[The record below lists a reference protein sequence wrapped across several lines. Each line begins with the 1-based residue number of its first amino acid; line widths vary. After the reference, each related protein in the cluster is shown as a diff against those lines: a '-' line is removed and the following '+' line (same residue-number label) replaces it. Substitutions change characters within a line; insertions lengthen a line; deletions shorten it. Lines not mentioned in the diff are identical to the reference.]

1 MAGYQFAHMET
12 YSAKGKTSAGPE
24 DQHNKK
30 KNGQTAWNAQQI
42 IDELE
47 RLEHASQHI
56 IPDRPGPEIVAGDVN
71 NFADLRDAQLKAASV
86 ETKFPY
92 TKPDGT
98 LGQRKRKIRIDSA
111 SIYASVV
118 SLPIRTEDALA
129 DQDLAA
135 KSRAILIKAIDH
147 ERKRIE
153 NAGGRV
159 MMGVIHWDEKYL
171 HAHILA
177 LDPVRGVVRQLHPGQ
192 VSKGEVIEK
201 AKGRKIKKSEVNKLG
216 NIAYCDAM
224 RGWQNDFYE
233 AVFKNAGLMRYG
245 PRRERLSTAA
255 YKRAKEAAKFRVDD
269 ELHRDLILATKAEA
283 ENELQSAKAK
293 TASAEQKS
301 AAFETGA
308 AAVLEEKIIYKTSTS
323 KKPEGLKF
331 GRNAP
336 SDPHER
342 SQLASRIQPA
352 FDFVVNFAKKIAAVD
367 KKMGTAEALLSRAE
381 RHEDA
386 LNDREDGLQLA
397 EAQLN
402 WRSGAVAKV
411 VKSMKGWVPKSLS
424 FVVAALER
432 GEDPVPEKTAD
443 AFPDAWSVA
452 KKTDLLALQRKID
465 AMPNATLAGCFSA
478 TQDAYLLTE
487 DDAGLQ
493 STFATGIRVLV
504 HEAGQRGLDI
514 ETGMHNPSGALS
526 QKRAKLHTDCPPAPI
541 RVKRVIRQRQ
551 LVR

>member
-1 MAGYQFAHMET
+1 MAGYQFAHIET

-56 IPDRPGPEIVAGDVN
+56 IPDRPGPEIVAGDVD

-98 LGQRKRKIRIDSA
+98 LEQRKRKIRNDSA

-135 KSRAILIKAIDH
+135 KSKAILIKAIDH

-159 MMGVIHWDEKYL
+159 MMGVIHWDEKFL

-201 AKGRKIKKSEVNKLG
+201 AKGRKIEKSEVNKLG

-233 AVFKNAGLMRYG
+233 AVFKEAGLMRYG
-245 PRRERLSTAA
+245 PRRERLSTAD

-269 ELHRDLILATKAEA
+269 ELHRDLILTTKAEA
-283 ENELQSAKAK
+283 ENELQRAKAK

-301 AAFETGA
+301 AAFEAGA
-308 AAVLEEKIIYKTSTS
+308 AAVLEEKVIYRPSTS
-323 KKPEGLKF
+323 KKSEGLKY
-331 GRNAP
+331 GPNAP
-336 SDPHER
+336 SNVNER
-342 SQLASRIQPA
+342 SKLGKRIQPA
-352 FDFVVNFAKKIAAVD
+352 FDLVVDFAKKMAGV
-367 KKMGTAEALLSRAE
+367 KKTMKSAETMKNRAE
-381 RHEDA
+381 RQQVA
-386 LNDREDGLQLA
+386 LNVREDEVDQA
-397 EAQLN
+397 SAKLN
-402 WRSGAVAKV
+402 YKTRSMAKV
-411 VKSMKGWVPKSLS
+411 LASMKEWVPKPVR
-424 FVVAALER
+424 FVVDALER
-432 GEDPVPEKTAD
+432 GEDTVHETTAD
-443 AFPDAWSVA
+443 AFPGAWSVT
-452 KKTDLLALQRKID
+452 KKTDLKMLECKID
-465 AMPNATLAGCFSA
+465 QMPNAELGRCFSA

-487 DDAGLQ
+487 DNQDLQ
-493 STFATGIRVLV
+493 STFATGIEILV
-504 HEAGQRGLDI
+504 HEADQRGVNL
-514 ETGMHNPSGALS
+514 ETGIHDPSKALS
-526 QKRAKLHTDCPPAPI
+526 LSRARLHTDTPPAPI
-541 RVKRVIRQRQ
+541 RVRRLIRERQ